1 MLWHKVQG
9 AGGNVVALSWDTETK
24 ITSSDAAA
32 TDRFGWSVSISG
44 DYAIVGAYLD
54 DDNGADS
61 GSAYIYFR
69 DNDVWTQQAKLT
81 ASDGAAGDYFG
92 ISVGISGDTA
102 VIGAWRDNSDTGAVY
117 VFTRSGT
124 AWSQQAK
131 LTASDASAGQ
141 GFGRSV
147 AIDGDSMIA
156 GVNIFGASNRAAYVF
171 TRSGAT
177 WSQQAKLTVSGDIG
191 FGFSVDIDVDSAVVG
206 EREGSV
212 GPGKAYVFT
221 RSAGV
226 WSLQDTVSP
235 SDGAAGD
242 NFGTS
247 VGITG
252 DLLIVGSSL
261 DDDAGSNTGAAYA
274 FVRSGTTW
282 SQQSKLTASD
292 AVAGGIFGNSVSIE
306 GDYAV
311 VGSGGVDA
319 AYVFRTT
326 DWTEIAKLEPSD
338 TPSVFG
344 CSVGL
349 SGTDIIIGDY
359 GNAGGASGSGSAYIF
374 ET

>member
-1 MLWHKVQG
+1 MLWHKAQG
-9 AGGNVVALSWDTETK
+9 AGGAGALSWDTETK
-24 ITSSDAAA
+24 ITSSDAA
-32 TDRFGWSVSISG
+32 TGDRFGWSVSISG

-69 DNDVWTQQAKLT
+69 DNGVWTQQAKLT

-92 ISVGISGDTA
+92 VSVSISGDIA
-102 VIGAWRDNSDTGAVY
+102 VIGAWRDNSDTGAAY

-141 GFGRSV
+141 AFGRYV
-147 AIDGDSMIA
+147 AIDGDSIIA
-156 GVNIFGASNRAAYVF
+156 GVSLFSSTDRAAYVF

-177 WSQQAKLTVSGDIG
+177 WSQQAKLTVSGDLG
-191 FGFSVDIDVDSAVVG
+191 FSFSVDIDGDSAVVG
-206 EREGSV
+206 EREGFA
-212 GPGKAYVFT
+212 GPGKAHVFT

-235 SDGAAGD
+235 SDGATND

-247 VGITG
+247 VSIAG
-252 DLLIVGSSL
+252 DLLIVGSNF
-261 DDDAGSNTGAAYA
+261 DDDVGSGTGAAYV

-292 AVAGGIFGNSVSIE
+292 AVAGGAFGGSVSIE

-311 VGSGGVDA
+311 VGSTGVDA
-319 AYVFRTT
+319 AYVFRTSN
-326 DWTEIAKLEPSD
+326 WTEIAKLEPSD
-338 TPSVFG
+338 TPSSFG
-344 CSVGL
+344 YSVGL
-349 SGTDIIIGDY
+349 SGTGIVIGDY
-359 GNAGGASGSGSAYIF
+359 NNDGGATSSGSAYIF